1 MKKKEAK
8 DALAIALQDE
18 DLRVEDMR
26 GETFVSNHSGLSLA
40 RRSARVPEV
49 EDELALVKTEL
60 KTHGAKLVKQD
71 AKLVKQDA
79 KLKTQQV
86 KLKTQQAELKT
97 QQAELTEL
105 LNRALTST
113 ALQNDYSQVRN
124 RFISVFKRDKLK
136 AANKSD
142 YKIIDKGNMA
152 AHDADALADAALY
165 TSLDLRSDTATF
177 EILYG
182 LHPERVSGMG

>member
-60 KTHGAKLVKQD
+60 KTHG